1 MQLQKIRRYGHVMRL
16 SAEMII
22 KEQAVDSFVLFTI
35 IIQPLVIALLGLW
48 MLRDSRPDAAIYVVV
63 GSGMSG
69 LWSSMVFIS
78 GSSITRERWAGT
90 LEALVAMPTPLWV
103 VTAGRNLAQVMQ
115 SLLSMVA
122 AYAIASLFMGYA
134 LSVNHPLL
142 FIISILFTVLAFITF
157 GLILAPIYV
166 LSPAVQQFKNG
177 LEFPVYLMCG
187 FLFPIALL
195 PDWSTPI
202 SYVLTPYWA
211 ARALHESAHGD
222 GDLGVVIGSWAVLLV
237 SAVASVIFS
246 RYLFT
251 WILRRVREDGT
262 LGMQ

>member
-1 MQLQKIRRYGHVMRL
+1 MQMQGIKNSLQSIRV
-16 SAEMII
+16 SAEMIF
-22 KEQAVDSFVLFTI
+22 KEQAVDSFILFTI
-35 IIQPLVIALLGLW
+35 IIQPLIIALLGLW

-63 GSGMSG
+63 GSGMTG
-69 LWSSMVFIS
+69 LWSSMVYIS

-90 LEALVAMPTPLWV
+90 LEVLVALPTPLWII
-103 VTAGRNLAQVMQ
+103 TTGRNLANVIQ

-122 AYAIASLFMGYA
+122 AYAIASIFMGYPIE
-134 LSVNHPLL
+134 VQHPLP
-142 FIISILFTVLAFITF
+142 FVISIFFVVLSFITL
-157 GLILAPIYV
+157 GLIMAPIFL

-195 PDWSTPI
+195 PGWSNPI
-202 SYVLTPYWA
+202 SYALTPYWA

-222 GDLGVVIGSWAVLLV
+222 GDWGVILMSWGILLV
-237 SAVASVIFS
+237 SAVVYLYIS

-251 WILRRVREDGT
+251 TILRRVRENGT
-262 LGMQ
+262 LGLQ